1 MSGASALRRSRR
13 APPREDT
20 AAVSAAAGGVF
31 RRVGD
36 FVVCWPMLVVGAWVA
51 LAAGLFV
58 TLPPL
63 AQMVREHPVALMP
76 ADTPAMVTA
85 QQMAKAFHQSAS
97 NNLLIAVL
105 TDEKGLRP
113 ADENVYRRLVGNLR
127 QDTQDIVMLQD
138 FLSTPALREAMTS
151 KDHKAWL
158 LPIGIPG
165 EVDDAYSRV
174 TDIVKRATA
183 GTSLTANLTGPA
195 ATLHDLADLGD
206 RDRHTI
212 EIATAVMV
220 LVILLT
226 VYRNP
231 LTMLLPLI
239 TIGISLVTARGIV
252 AGLAQHG
259 LPVSYMTVVFMT
271 AMMAGAG
278 TDYAVFLISRYH
290 DHLRL
295 GADSDRAIKQ
305 ALTSVGKVITASAAT
320 VALTFLCMIFA
331 RLGVLSTVGPA
342 LAISIGVVLLAAVTL
357 LPAII
362 VLTGRWG
369 WIAPRRDLTTRFWRR
384 SGRRIVRRPTVYL
397 VTSLAILSFLAGC
410 GNLVHYNWD
419 QSKTLPDTVE
429 SNRGYAAVSR
439 HFPLNATIPQYL
451 LIQSP
456 HDLRSPKALADLEHM
471 AARVSQ
477 LPGIEAVRGI
487 TRPTGQPPEQA
498 SLAYQAGE
506 VGNKLRDASNLIN
519 DHTSDL
525 DLLANGAKDLARN
538 LSDARSEVNQAGSQ
552 ALGVI
557 NALSDPRIQDARAL
571 LERLAHD
578 GMLDKITQLAR
589 QLPPTPETQ
598 IIESSVNGLRGTLTT
613 AVNGLQSSALGNAGA
628 ARARLAALQQGTE
641 ALADGSARLAD
652 GVQQL
657 VDQTKR
663 IGAGLRD
670 ASGYLLALKRNAS
683 DPAMA
688 GFYVP
693 PQVLTGDDFTKA
705 ATVFVSPDGHAVRYL
720 IQAKLDPF
728 STAAMDQVDAITDTA
743 RSAQP
748 NTALLDASISMAG
761 FPAANRD
768 LRDYYNLDLRFIIM
782 ATVVI
787 VFLILILLLRA
798 LIAPIYLICS
808 VVLSYMAALGIGVIV
823 FQLILGQALS
833 WSVPGIAFIVLVA
846 VGADYNMLLICGIR
860 DESSQRGIPSG
871 VIRTVASTG
880 GVITSAGVIFA
891 ASMFGL
897 LFGNIDGMVQ
907 AGFIIGAG
915 LLLDTFL
922 VRTVTVPA
930 LAVLVGRANWWP
942 ILWGRPCA
950 REPIQLVEPKPK
962 DQATMP
968 AAAILSDPPALIPD
982 IPHGSDSLSRNV
994 GTQSGNKRH
1003 FHRRAGRSDSPM
1015 AQGHWVP
1022 PVADRTLATPA
1033 NPQTP
1038 AISTSAQPQTVQA
1051 EPVQISAPV
1060 HPDPPQALQD
1070 SAQTQTTPVDA
1081 DFVLELIDTGATTQ
1095 SLETVI
1101 AVLAARLDGASIS
1114 AAAKAAGINYRS
1126 AQRIVE
1132 AAAERRLLAEV
1143 S

>member
-1 MSGASALRRSRR
+1 MLMKRPT
-13 APPREDT
+13 APLRED
-20 AAVSAAAGGVF
+20 AVNVPAAAGGIF

-36 FVVCWPMLVVGAWVA
+36 CVARWPMVVIGAWIA
-51 LAAGLFV
+51 MAAALFV
-58 TLPPL
+58 SFPSLSE
-63 AQMVREHPVALMP
+63 MVREHPLSVMP

-85 QQMAKAFHQSAS
+85 QQMAKAFGQSES
-97 NNLLIAVL
+97 NNLLIVVL
-105 TDEKGLRP
+105 TDDKGLGP
-113 ADENVYRRLVGNLR
+113 ADENVYRSLVGKLR
-127 QDTQDIVMLQD
+127 QDTRDVVMLQD

-158 LPIGIPG
+158 LPLGIPA
-165 EVDDAYSRV
+165 ELADAYSRV
-174 TDIVKRATA
+174 HDIVKGTTA
-183 GTSLTANLTGPA
+183 GSSLTANLTGPA
-195 ATLHDLADLGD
+195 ATTNDLADVGD
-206 RDRHTI
+206 RDLHMI
-212 EIATAVMV
+212 EIGTAVMV
-220 LVILLT
+220 LAILLI

-295 GADSDRAIKQ
+295 GAESDQAMKR

-320 VALTFLCMIFA
+320 VALTFLAMIFT

-362 VLTGRWG
+362 VLTGRRG

-384 SGRRIVRRPTVYL
+384 SGRRIVRRPGVYV
-397 VTSLAILSFLAGC
+397 VTSLAILSILAGC

-419 QSKTLPDTVE
+419 QSKTLPGTVE

-451 LIQSP
+451 VIQSP
-456 HDLRSPKALADLEHM
+456 HDLRSPKALADLEQM
-471 AARVSQ
+471 TARVSQ
-477 LPGIEAVRGI
+477 LPGIQAVRGI
-487 TRPTGQPPEQA
+487 TRPNGQPPQQA

-506 VGNKLRDASNLIN
+506 VGNKLRAASSLIN

-525 DLLANGAKDLARN
+525 DLLAKGAKDLASN
-538 LSDARSEVNQAGSQ
+538 LSDARGEVSQAGAQ

-571 LERLAHD
+571 LQRLAND
-578 GMLDKITQLAR
+578 GTLDRIAQLAR
-589 QLPPTPETQ
+589 QLPPSPETQ
-598 IIESSVNGLRGTLTT
+598 SIESSVNGLRGTLTS
-613 AVNGLQSSALGNAGA
+613 AVNGMQSSGLGNAGA
-628 ARARLAALQQGTE
+628 ARARVAALQQGTE
-641 ALADGSARLAD
+641 ALAEGSAHLAD

-657 VDQTKR
+657 VDQTKQ

-670 ASGYLLALKRNAS
+670 ASAYLLALKRNAS
-683 DPAMA
+683 DPAMG

-693 PQVLTGDDFTKA
+693 PEVLTGDDFHKA
-705 ATVFVSPDGHAVRYL
+705 ATAFVSPDGHAVRYL
-720 IQAKLDPF
+720 IQTSLDPF
-728 STAAMDQVDAITDTA
+728 SVAAMSQVNAIIDAA

-748 NTALLDASISMAG
+748 NTALSDASISMAG

-768 LRDYYNLDLRFIIM
+768 LRDYYNLDFRFIII
-782 ATVVI
+782 ATVAI

-823 FQLILGQALS
+823 FQFILRQELS

-860 DESSQRGIPSG
+860 DESAQRGLPSG

-897 LFGNIDGMVQ
+897 LFGSVQGMVQ
-907 AGFIIGAG
+907 AGSIIGAG

-922 VRTVTVPA
+922 VRTITVPA

-942 ILWGRPCA
+942 ILWGHPSA
-950 REPIQLVEPKPK
+950 PEPLSPVEPTPK
-962 DQATMP
+962 EQKAMP
-968 AAAILSDPPALIPD
+968 QNAMLPDPPTAN
-982 IPHGSDSLSRNV
+982 HGTDGSARKR
-994 GTQSGNKRH
+994 QSAKAPVKPSA
-1003 FHRRAGRSDSPM
+1003 RRDAR
-1015 AQGHWVP
+1015 VP
-1022 PVADRTLATPA
+1022 AT
-1033 NPQTP
+1033 
-1038 AISTSAQPQTVQA
+1038 QA
-1051 EPVQISAPV
+1051 EPVQNSASV
-1060 HPDPPQALQD
+1060 QPDPGKRGQRSTKTVAPQVD
-1070 SAQTQTTPVDA
+1070 SDLAA
-1081 DFVLELIDTGATTQ
+1081 ELITLGVTTQ
-1095 SLETVI
+1095 PVETVI
-1101 AVLAARLDGASIS
+1101 AVLSSHRGGASIS
-1114 AAAKAAGINYRS
+1114 AVAKTSGINLTT
-1126 AQRIVE
+1126 AQRIVD
-1132 AAAERRLLAEV
+1132 AAGERRQRQLVAAN
-1143 S
+1143 